1 MRSTGYGEE
10 EMKNFVSFMILFVMV
25 MPAMAATPT
34 ATGRLGAKSPVA
46 AANRVSPAKM
56 ASMSVNL
63 MTPTATENL
72 SDKSSVRV
80 EDNDATIPEKS
91 EPEKDRR
98 EKEKAACI
106 QNNIGV
112 GNMFVWASRYSNIN
126 DYSTMIEDTENP
138 ENNTCFVKVSLKS
151 ADPKIDL
158 GDIKSQYF
166 EMGRDI
172 TCGSWVDEDKIEK
185 RILDAKKNVRTWA
198 TVGGAVGG
206 AAVGVGSMELF
217 GNRLIGGAVEGQKAL
232 SDDELL
238 RSQLLVLN
246 KDKPA
251 QYNEI
256 MKHLKSLKTACE
268 DSSVWVDGANKPD
281 ECDTI
286 KYDYLLSTQTASN

>member
-1 MRSTGYGEE
+1 
-10 EMKNFVSFMILFVMV
+10 MKLFVSFVVLSMV
-25 MPAMAATPT
+25 ALPALAATP
-34 ATGRLGAKSPVA
+34 AAGRLGVQGPVTT
-46 AANRVSPAKM
+46 ANRVSPVKM
-56 ASMSVNL
+56 ASMKVKTV
-63 MTPTATENL
+63 TPTATE
-72 SDKSSVRV
+72 DVTEKSSIRY
-80 EDNDATIPEKS
+80 EEPTADIPAA
-91 EPEKDRR
+91 PEKDKR

-112 GNMFVWASRYSNIN
+112 GNTFVWASRYSNTN

-151 ADPKIDL
+151 ADTKIDL

-217 GNRLIGGAVEGQKAL
+217 GNKLIGGKVEGQKAL

-238 RSQLLVLN
+238 RSQLLVLK
-246 KDKPA
+246 KDNSAK
-251 QYNEI
+251 YNEVI
-256 MKHLKSLKTACE
+256 EHLKSLKKACE
-268 DSSVWVDGANKPD
+268 DSAVWVVDSEKP
-281 ECDTI
+281 EACNNV
-286 KYDYLLSTQTASN
+286 KYDYLLSTQD

>member
-1 MRSTGYGEE
+1 
-10 EMKNFVSFMILFVMV
+10 MKSFASFLVLSVMAL
-25 MPAMAATPT
+25 PALAATPV
-34 ATGRLGAKSPVA
+34 ATGRLSAKSPVA

-80 EDNDATIPEKS
+80 EDNKATIPEES

-112 GNMFVWASRYSNIN
+112 GNTFVWASRYSNIN
-126 DYSTMIEDTENP
+126 DYSTMIEDIENP

-151 ADPKIDL
+151 GDSKIDL

-172 TCGSWVDEDKIEK
+172 TCGAWVDEENIEK

-206 AAVGVGSMELF
+206 AAIGVSSMELF
-217 GNRLIGGAVEGQKAL
+217 GNKLIGGSVEGQKAL
-232 SDDELL
+232 SGDELL
-238 RSQLLVLN
+238 RSQLLALK
-246 KDKPA
+246 KDNPT
-251 QYNEI
+251 QYKEI
-256 MKHLKSLKTACE
+256 MQHLKSLKEACE
-268 DSSVWVDGANKPD
+268 DSSVWVSGVEKPED
-281 ECDTI
+281 CDTI
-286 KYDYLLSTQTASN
+286 DYDYLLGTQMASN